1 MLSLDVVCVCRGQ
14 RLKHGASEGGLTL
27 DPKSQNPF
35 PHRLPSAVGGVQK
48 SVSRGTEDGMSELD
62 HVSHMPDGVESS
74 QWDRL
79 VAARRRKWDSEIKV
93 GKTTLR
99 YTHTHT

>member
-1 MLSLDVVCVCRGQ
+1 M
-14 RLKHGASEGGLTL
+14 

-35 PHRLPSAVGGVQK
+35 PHRPPSAVGGGQK
-48 SVSRGTEDGMSELD
+48 LVARGSEDGMSELD
-62 HVSHMPDGVESS
+62 HVSHMPDGVDIS

-93 GKTTLR
+93 
-99 YTHTHT
+99 